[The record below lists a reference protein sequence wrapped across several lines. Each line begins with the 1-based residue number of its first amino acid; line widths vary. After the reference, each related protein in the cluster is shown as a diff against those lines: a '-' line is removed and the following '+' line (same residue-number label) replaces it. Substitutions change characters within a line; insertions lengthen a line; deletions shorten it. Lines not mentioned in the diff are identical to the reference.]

1 MARAPV
7 NVRAADMNRIGII
20 VGGALVA
27 LMLFASTLFIVDQ
40 RQVAVIFALGEIK
53 EVITEPGLKF
63 KMPPPFQNV
72 VFLDKRIQT
81 LDSPETRPI
90 FTAEKKSLVIDW
102 LVKWR
107 IAEPRQFIRNNGVDL
122 RNLETRLA
130 PVVQATFNEVITRRT
145 VRGVLAVEREAVMQ
159 DVRKRLGDEA
169 KAFGIEIVDVR
180 IKRVDFV
187 ADITDSVY
195 RRMESERKQVANE
208 LRATGAAEGEKIRAD
223 ADRQREI
230 IIAEAFRD
238 AQKIKGEGDAKSS
251 ALYADAFGR
260 DPQFAQFYR
269 SLEAYRSTFR
279 NKNDVMVLDPSSEF
293 FRTMRG
299 GSAGAPAAAPR
310 K

>member
-1 MARAPV
+1 MPG
-7 NVRAADMNRIGII
+7 NIMNRIGVIA
-20 VGGALVA
+20 GAVLA
-27 LMLFASTLFIVDQ
+27 LLFLLGSTLFVVDQ
-40 RQVAVIFALGEIK
+40 RQVAVIYSLGEIK

-63 KMPPPFQNV
+63 KLPPPLQNV

-107 IAEPRQFIRNNGVDL
+107 INEPRQFIRNNGTDL
-122 RNLETRLA
+122 RNLESRLS
-130 PVVQATFNEVITRRT
+130 PVVQAAFNEEVTRRN
-145 VRGVLAVEREAVMQ
+145 VRAVLATERDKVMN
-159 DVRKRLGDEA
+159 DVRTRLADEA
-169 KAFGIEIVDVR
+169 KGFGIEIVDVR

-187 ADITDSVY
+187 ADITDAVY

-208 LRATGAAEGEKIRAD
+208 LRSQGAAEAEKIRAD
-223 ADRQREI
+223 ADRQREV
-230 IIAEAFRD
+230 IIAEAYRD

-269 SLEAYRSTFR
+269 SLEAYRASFR
-279 NKNDVMVLDPSSEF
+279 NRQDMMVVDPSSDF
-293 FRTMRG
+293 FRAMRG
-299 GSAGAPAAAPR
+299 GSAGQAAPASPAVPR